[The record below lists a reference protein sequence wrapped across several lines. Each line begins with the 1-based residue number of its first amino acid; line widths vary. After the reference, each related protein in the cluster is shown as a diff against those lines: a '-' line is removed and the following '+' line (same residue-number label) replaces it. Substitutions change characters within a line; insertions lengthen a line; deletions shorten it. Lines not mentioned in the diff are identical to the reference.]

1 MSRAFR
7 NRTAFPHLTN
17 VAMAAILASGLWAC
31 TTQQA
36 SAPAPTEAAAA
47 PAAADAVPA
56 NDNLNAVLWTQRSVE
71 FKGNAESAFALARL
85 RLDQA
90 LRDRKWTA
98 APAEQTG
105 KFATLPPAVILD
117 VDETVL
123 DNSAYQAWNVTAGTS
138 FNPETWTAFVNAK
151 MSVPIP
157 GAVEF
162 TQYAASR
169 SVAVYYVTNRT
180 KDEEPATREN
190 LEKYGFPMGGNVDTL
205 LTAQEQ
211 DDWKSAK
218 GTRRAFIAQDH
229 RILLLIGDNFGDFV
243 DAYRGTEAERQQT
256 FDANKAHWGHDW
268 IVIANPTYGS
278 FESAPYNHDFKL
290 SDAEKRQAKRAVLW
304 SWPGPQ

>member
-1 MSRAFR
+1 MSTELRG
-7 NRTAFPHLTN
+7 RTAFPQLTIL
-17 VAMAAILASGLWAC
+17 AMAAMLAVGLSAC
-31 TTQQA
+31 ATQQD
-36 SAPAPTEAAAA
+36 SAMEAAAE
-47 PAAADAVPA
+47 ADTVPA

-71 FKGNAESAFALARL
+71 FKGNAETAFALARL

-105 KFATLPPAVILD
+105 RYETMPPAVIVD

-138 FNPETWTAFVNAK
+138 FSPETWTSFVDAK

-169 SVAVYYVTNRT
+169 GVAVYYVTNRT

-190 LEKYGFPMGGNVDTL
+190 LEKYGFPLGSGNVDTV

-211 DDWKSAK
+211 PDWRSAK
-218 GTRRAFIAQDH
+218 GTRRAVVAQDH
-229 RILLLIGDNFGDFV
+229 RIVLLIGDNLGDFV
-243 DAYRGTEAERQQT
+243 DDYRGTEAERLQV
-256 FDANKAHWGHDW
+256 FEANKARWGHDW

-278 FESAPYNHDFKL
+278 FESAPYGHDFKL
-290 SDAEKRQAKRAVLW
+290 SDSEKRQAKRSVLL
-304 SWPGPQ
+304 SWPGP

>member
-1 MSRAFR
+1 MTLWFR
-7 NRTAFPHLTN
+7 GRIALPQPSIL
-17 VAMAAILASGLWAC
+17 ALAAILAGALAGC
-31 TTQQA
+31 TTQQQT
-36 SAPAPTEAAAA
+36 APAAAPESAAA
-47 PAAADAVPA
+47 PAETETVPA

-71 FKGNAESAFALARL
+71 FKGNAETAFALARL

-98 APAEQTG
+98 APVEQTNR
-105 KFATLPPAVILD
+105 FATLPPAVILD

-138 FNPETWTAFVNAK
+138 FDPQTWTAFVNSK
-151 MSVPIP
+151 TSVPVP

-169 SVAVYYVTNRT
+169 NVAVYYVTNRT
-180 KDEEPATREN
+180 QEEEPATREN
-190 LEKYGFPMGGNVDTL
+190 LEAYGFPMGGNVDTL

-211 DDWKSAK
+211 PEWKSAK

-229 RILLLIGDNFGDFV
+229 RIVLLIGDNFGDFV
-243 DAYRGTEAERQQT
+243 DDYRGTEEQRQQI
-256 FDANKAHWGHDW
+256 FEANKTHWGHDW

-278 FESAPYNHDFKL
+278 FESAPYNHDFKQP
-290 SDAEKRQAKRAVLW
+290 DAQKRQAKRAVLQ
-304 SWPGPQ
+304 SWPGP